1 MGTPLFFFGTLC
13 HLPLLE
19 QVLGRSVSVEV
30 AHAQGMS
37 AYWVAGQSFPTLQD
51 GGAADGL
58 LLRDAIAADIAR
70 LDFYEGGFGYR
81 LVDITVETAK
91 GPVAAQVYR
100 SDQTFEIGAPWSL
113 QDWIATYGEL
123 TLQAAREVMEGFG
136 HISPETVAQRFGM
149 IRARAG
155 AVVNARRQ
163 PSEASA
169 SGLTA
174 ADVEVSETRWPY
186 THYFSLQEMTLRHR
200 RYDGAMSAQVER
212 AVFVATDVAIVLPY
226 DPVRDRVLLVEQ
238 FRMGPFARG
247 DAHPWSLEP
256 IAGRIDTVE
265 TAEETARREA
275 REEAGL
281 ELGALHLIASC
292 YPSPGATT
300 EHFTSFLGIADLPD
314 DVTGIGG
321 LASEQEDIR
330 STLVSFDSLMKMA
343 RADAVSN
350 APLVMAAWWLAAHRA
365 ALRV

>member
-1 MGTPLFFFGTLC
+1 MSLPLFFFGTLRY
-13 HLPLLE
+13 LPLLE
-19 QVLGRSVSVEV
+19 QVLGRAVSVV
-30 AHAQGMS
+30 PARLDGVS
-37 AYWVAGQSFPTLQD
+37 AYWVAGQPFPTLQE
-51 GGAADGL
+51 GGAVEGV
-58 LLRDAIAADIAR
+58 LLRDATAADIAR
-70 LDFYEGGFGYR
+70 LDFYEGGFGYH
-81 LVDITVETAK
+81 LVDVMVATAD

-100 SDQTFEIGAPWSL
+100 SDTAFEIGARWGL
-113 QDWIATYGEL
+113 DDWIATYGEI

-136 HISPETVAQRFGM
+136 QISPETVAQRFDM

-155 AVVNARRQ
+155 AVVNARRE
-163 PSEASA
+163 PSAASA

-174 ADVEVSETRWPY
+174 ADVEVAQTRRPY

-200 RYDGAMSAQVER
+200 RYDGAMSAEVER

-247 DAHPWSLEP
+247 DVHPWSLEP

-265 TAEETARREA
+265 TAEQTARREA
-275 REEAGL
+275 MEEAGL

-300 EHFTSFLGIADLPD
+300 EYFTSFLGIADLPD
-314 DVTGIGG
+314 DVTGVGG
-321 LASEQEDIR
+321 LASEHEDIR
-330 STLVSFDSLMKMA
+330 STLVSFETLIQMA
-343 RADAVSN
+343 RDDAISN

-365 ALRV
+365 GLRA